1 MTDENTNKRREAA
14 EAAADLR
21 DAMREILAAAGEDD
35 EEIEAAR
42 HAAAALDGI
51 EDAEEALRLW
61 RDCEEDAIELLDE
74 EPYDDTEENEE

>member
-1 MTDENTNKRREAA
+1 MTENTNRRREAA
-14 EAAADLR
+14 EAADDLR
-21 DAMREILAAAGEDD
+21 DAMEEILAAAGEDD

-42 HAAAALDGI
+42 HAAVALDGI